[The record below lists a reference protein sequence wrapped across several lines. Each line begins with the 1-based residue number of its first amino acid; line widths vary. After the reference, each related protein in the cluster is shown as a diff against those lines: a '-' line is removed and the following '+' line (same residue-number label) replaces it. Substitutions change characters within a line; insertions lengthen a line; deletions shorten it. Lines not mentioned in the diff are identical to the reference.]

1 MDSRD
6 IPFPSLSGDGV
17 LAGAYRLGMHHPG
30 SVRSSPSR
38 SRSWLDDLFA
48 SVVVVLVALPLCM
61 GIALASGVPPA
72 LGLVTGVVGGLV
84 VGFLQGSPVSV
95 SGPAAGLTVLVAEI
109 VREGGL
115 ALLSA
120 VVLAAG
126 LLQFAAGLARRGRW
140 SRAVPPSLVHGMLA
154 GIGLLIIAGQVHVMV
169 GAPPRDSGLANLLAV
184 PRSFAKVLLGDG
196 PHTEAALV
204 GLLTIA
210 VLLAWRRWASGRVG
224 LVPATLV
231 GVVAATALA
240 NLAGLPVARVAVPDQ
255 LLTATHPV
263 SRDILGLLGRL
274 DTWGRALVLALV
286 ASAETLLCAGAVD
299 RLHQGRRTD
308 YDRELRAQGIGN
320 LICGALGAL
329 PMTAVIVRSSA
340 NVRAG
345 GHSRAST
352 IFHAVWILALVTLAP
367 GVLRL
372 VPISSLAA
380 VLVFTGWMLIDR
392 DAIRQLA
399 GHGRGELAVYAVT
412 VVGMVATDLLTGVL
426 LGLLAAAGML
436 LFRLSHIDVDLAHD
450 PASARTTLRLR
461 GSATFV
467 RLPALAAALDQ
478 VAPERELHMHL
489 DEVGHMD
496 HAALDLLTGW
506 VRAHRARGGLVTMV
520 PALPVAAGS
529 PGAAENR

>member
-1 MDSRD
+1 MHDTA
-6 IPFPSLSGDGV
+6 SLS
-17 LAGAYRLGMHHPG
+17 A
-30 SVRSSPSR
+30 SPER
-38 SRSWLDDLFA
+38 GRGPRFLDDLFA
-48 SVVVVLVALPLCM
+48 SVVVVLVALPLCL

-115 ALLSA
+115 VLLSA

-126 LLQFAAGLARRGRW
+126 VLQFAAGLARRGRW

-154 GIGLLIIAGQVHVMV
+154 GIGVLIIAGQVHVMV
-169 GAPPRDSGLANLLAV
+169 GAHPRESGLGNLLAV
-184 PRSFAKVLLGDG
+184 PRSLAMVLPVDA

-210 VLLAWRRWASGRVG
+210 VLLAWRRWASGRLG

-231 GVVAATALA
+231 GVVAATAVA
-240 NLAGLPVARVAVPDQ
+240 NLAGLPVARVGIPDR
-255 LLTATHPV
+255 LLSAAHP
-263 SRDILGLLGRL
+263 LGHAALSLLARA
-274 DTWGRALVLALV
+274 DTWVRAAVLALV

-299 RLHQGRRTD
+299 RLHGGARTD
-308 YDRELRAQGIGN
+308 HDRELRAQGIGN

-345 GHSRAST
+345 GHTRAST
-352 IFHAVWILALVTLAP
+352 VLHALWLLALVTLAP

-380 VLVFTGWMLIDR
+380 VLVVTGWTLIDR
-392 DAIRQLA
+392 AAVRQLA

-412 VVGMVATDLLTGVL
+412 VAGIVAIDLLTGVL

-436 LFRLSHIDVDLAHD
+436 LLRLSHIDVDLAHD

-467 RLPALAAALDQ
+467 RLPALAAALEQ
-478 VAPERELHMHL
+478 VAPERELHLHL
-489 DEVGHMD
+489 DEVGHID

-506 VRAHRARGGLVTMV
+506 VRAHRARGGLVTLV
-520 PALPVAAGS
+520 PALPAATGS
-529 PGAAENR
+529 PGAAEPR